1 MVQEKSVGVSILDE
15 YRKRAADRKGR
26 RSIDVLPATAPPDP
40 GAEKDSVGPSRKS
53 KKRSRDGG
61 NIATTTRSPD
71 SLPMP
76 PPRREMIEEAS
87 SLSPRRVEKEFEPS
101 AGGHRPSS
109 SALDLL
115 GWSHKFTRRVHVAL
129 PEETWESIRAVS
141 PMDLLR
147 SG

>member
-1 MVQEKSVGVSILDE
+1 MVQEKLVGVSVLDE

-26 RSIDVLPATAPPDP
+26 RSIDVLPANALPAP
-40 GAEKDSVGPSRKS
+40 GAERDSAGPSRKS

-76 PPRREMIEEAS
+76 PPRHEMIEAS
-87 SLSPRRVEKEFEPS
+87 SLSPRHTEQAFEPP

-109 SALDLL
+109 SA
-115 GWSHKFTRRVHVAL
+115 
-129 PEETWESIRAVS
+129 
-141 PMDLLR
+141 
-147 SG
+147 